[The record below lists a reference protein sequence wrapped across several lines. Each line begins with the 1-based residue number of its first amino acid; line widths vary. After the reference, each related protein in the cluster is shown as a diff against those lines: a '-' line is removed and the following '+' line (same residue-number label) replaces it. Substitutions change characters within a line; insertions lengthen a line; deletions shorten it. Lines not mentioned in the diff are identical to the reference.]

1 MGECK
6 HRHKKFIAVTDYR
19 GYPEKIYSCQD
30 CGMMITD
37 FASEGELKD
46 FNAMNKKEQET
57 IARKNAE
64 PLEKEASAS

>member
-1 MGECK
+1 MGTCK

-37 FASEGELKD
+37 FASDGELRD
-46 FNAMNKKEQET
+46 FNKQNKKEQAT
-57 IARKNAE
+57 TLRQAE
-64 PLEKEASAS
+64 DPEEKQAYTS